1 MLISSI
7 LGLLVPQCHDPP
19 TCPLALPICQTHY
32 VLNILISHQIDN
44 LGETNA
50 ETI

>member
-1 MLISSI
+1 MLISSL

-19 TCPLALPICQTHY
+19 TCPMALPICQTQD
-32 VLNILISHQIDN
+32 VLNILTNYQIDN